1 MLKKLIATIATTICC
16 LADPLPANA
25 QNSFEDHNELWE
37 AIQSVGVVT
46 LVNHPIHC
54 KDRTFAGIYYDNA
67 MLVICQDNREANNG
81 VQVEWT
87 DNDLD
92 TLRHEAHHIVQDCA
106 VGTVGDYRME
116 RMFADDNEF
125 FSFISKSSYGEE
137 NLIKL
142 YTKLRENL
150 NDEQALIEVEAYV
163 IAKDIPA
170 KSITK
175 KLLEF
180 CNNE

>member
-1 MLKKLIATIATTICC
+1 MFKKLIATIATTICC

-25 QNSFEDHNELWE
+25 QNSFEDHNELWK

-46 LVNHPIHC
+46 LINHPIHC

-106 VGTVGDYRME
+106 IGTVGDTIMG
-116 RMFADDNEF
+116 RMFADDDEF
-125 FSFISKSSYGEE
+125 FSFVKESSYTED
-137 NLIKL
+137 NLIGL

-150 NDEQALIEVEAYV
+150 TDKEALIEVEAYV

-170 KSITK
+170 KFITN

-180 CNNE
+180 CNDE